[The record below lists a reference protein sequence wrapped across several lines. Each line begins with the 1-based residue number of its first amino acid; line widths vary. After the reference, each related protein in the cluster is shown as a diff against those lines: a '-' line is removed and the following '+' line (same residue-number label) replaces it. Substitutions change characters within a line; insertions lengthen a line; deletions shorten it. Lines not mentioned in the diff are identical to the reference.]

1 MGLDTHIMGIISLFS
16 MPGVLTYAEIAVWV
30 LLRKGISV
38 PTLFSATIT
47 IAISVGG
54 IGGERI
60 GFKYWKDQRAFV
72 DGANGVA

>member
-1 MGLDTHIMGIISLFS
+1 
-16 MPGVLTYAEIAVWV
+16 MPGVLTYAEIAFWI
-30 LLRKGISV
+30 LLRKAISAS
-38 PTLFSATIT
+38 TLFIATIT

-60 GFKYWKDQRAFV
+60 RFKYWKDQRAFV